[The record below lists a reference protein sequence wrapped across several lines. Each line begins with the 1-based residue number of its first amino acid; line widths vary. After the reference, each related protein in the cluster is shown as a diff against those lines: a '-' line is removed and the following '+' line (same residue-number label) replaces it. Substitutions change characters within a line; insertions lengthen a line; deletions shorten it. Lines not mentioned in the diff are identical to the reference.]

1 VTENEIR
8 RIPEVYGGDKV
19 KEDVGRA
26 SLHSI
31 QRVFAMLQVPVGASM
46 GGIEN
51 EGGRSMRKVS
61 KSLIANSF

>member
-1 VTENEIR
+1 MTENEIR

-26 SLHSI
+26 FLHSI
-31 QRVFAMLQVPVGASM
+31 QRIVHAASLGRSQH

-61 KSLIANSF
+61 ESVIANSF